1 MSNQLLEVI
10 THFYSKLGSTMDT
23 VDEVCR
29 SECSMSC
36 HFKCTSTRNNTA
48 VLNGILDGPQTI
60 SNSILDLSDCVLV
73 GTLRVSK
80 SEGGKGR
87 ERGGERKRGIGEE

>member
-1 MSNQLLEVI
+1 MSRN
-10 THFYSKLGSTMDT
+10 
-23 VDEVCR
+23 
-29 SECSMSC
+29 
-36 HFKCTSTRNNTA
+36 FKCTSARDNTA
-48 VLNGILDGPQTI
+48 VLNGILDGSQTI

-87 ERGGERKRGIGEE
+87 ERERGGRGRVAIVSQ